1 MPASTPHNAKAVNDA
16 LPSDI
21 TLDQFE
27 RIDAL
32 RADLYSAT
40 TNAARAESR
49 LFDELIAV
57 LGYQGA
63 NDIPDVGAYAAELI
77 IACLTGRVGTIDRE
91 AA

>member
-1 MPASTPHNAKAVNDA
+1 MSRPHNAKAVNDA

-32 RADLYSAT
+32 RADLYAAT
-40 TNAARAESR
+40 NNAARAESR
-49 LFDELIAV
+49 MFDELIVV
-57 LGYQGA
+57 LGYQVA
-63 NDIPDVGAYAAELI
+63 NDIPDVGAYASELI